1 MCNYIYMKIPKT
13 IMQTYSSKKNLTIE
27 MIANIEAWKNL
38 NQDWKHKMFYDNDC
52 ISFIKNHF
60 NNDVLYAFN
69 KIKPGAGKA
78 DLFRYCY
85 LYIKG
90 GVYTDM
96 DNIPIVALNKIIKE
110 NDEFISCLDH
120 LYKGI
125 HSEFNGQSFGIHQ
138 SFIISKP
145 KHPFLDM
152 AIKLCTYNIING
164 LRHRGHDNNG
174 RFNHPALQAHPL
186 IKITGPKLLADAVNI
201 INNKE
206 INSGFIMNN
215 MFKFMLIPSKVVIKN
230 SEGKPIPNQWMST
243 IQDKTGNIIIKCK
256 YDGYDS
262 GNYWPTVDLY
272 N

>member
-1 MCNYIYMKIPKT
+1 
-13 IMQTYSSKKNLTIE
+13 MQTYSSKENLTEE
-27 MIANIEAWKNL
+27 MIASIEAWKNL
-38 NQDWKHKMFYDNDC
+38 NQDWKHEMYYDNDC
-52 ISFIKNHF
+52 ISFIENHF

-96 DNIPIVALNKIIKE
+96 DNIPIAPLNKIIKE

-164 LRHRGHDNNG
+164 LKHRVYDNNG
-174 RFNHPALQAHPL
+174 KFYHPALQAHPL
-186 IKITGPKLLADAVNI
+186 TKITGPKLLADDVNI
-201 INNKE
+201 TNNK
-206 INSGFIMNN
+206 
-215 MFKFMLIPSKVVIKN
+215 
-230 SEGKPIPNQWMST
+230 
-243 IQDKTGNIIIKCK
+243 
-256 YDGYDS
+256 
-262 GNYWPTVDLY
+262 
-272 N
+272 